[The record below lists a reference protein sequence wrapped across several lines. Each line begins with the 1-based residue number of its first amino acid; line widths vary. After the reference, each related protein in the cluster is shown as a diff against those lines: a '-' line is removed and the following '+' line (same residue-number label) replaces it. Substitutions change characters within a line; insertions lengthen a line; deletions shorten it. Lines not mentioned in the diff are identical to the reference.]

1 MQWTRVREHNR
12 DRRGGEKGGGNGKGR
27 WFNGRDWPDM
37 VVDLKVQYSGEKLCF
52 VRGIL
57 EL

>member
-1 MQWTRVREHNR
+1 MDKGKRTQQGQERRE
-12 DRRGGEKGGGNGKGR
+12 EGGGNGKGR

-37 VVDLKVQYSGEKLCF
+37 VVDLKVQYCGEKLCF
-52 VRGIL
+52 VRGIS